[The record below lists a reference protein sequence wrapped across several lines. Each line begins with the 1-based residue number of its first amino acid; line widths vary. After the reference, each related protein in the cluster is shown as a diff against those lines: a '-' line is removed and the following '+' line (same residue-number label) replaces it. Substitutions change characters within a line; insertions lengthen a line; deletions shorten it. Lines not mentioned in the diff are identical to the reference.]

1 MDMNSI
7 IQRINQL
14 MNVGLSNEAL
24 KKYLQTVLII
34 LIDLFRRL
42 EGDEFCLGFL
52 QGAINDIKAGNAPL
66 IKEIKEVRH

>member
-1 MDMNSI
+1 MNMNLI
-7 IQRINQL
+7 MQRVNQL
-14 MNVGLSNEAL
+14 LDISQSEEQL
-24 KKYLQTVLII
+24 KDYLQKVLVI
-34 LIDLFRRL
+34 LIDLFRQL